1 MTQTPGTYGP
11 PRAAWHATAAPE
23 ALAVLDS
30 DPAGLTAAEATR
42 RLETC
47 GPNRLP
53 AAARRSA
60 WMRLLQQFHNLFIY
74 VLLGSAAISL
84 LLGHA
89 VDAAVILAVVLLNAA
104 IGYVQ
109 EGRAEEALDAIRA
122 MIDPRAAVIR
132 EGRRLTVAADEVVP
146 GDVVVL
152 EAGDRV
158 PADLRL
164 IRQRSLRIAEAALTG
179 ESVAVDKD
187 TDPVAADSPL
197 GDRRSMAYSGT
208 LVAGGQGL
216 GVAVGTGA
224 ATELGRIS
232 ALLEEVGSLET
243 PLTRQMDR
251 FARILTAVIAVVCVI
266 VFAWAYLRRGYP
278 LDEAFMVVVGLAV
291 AAIPEGLPA
300 ILTIAM
306 AIGVSRMAARNA
318 IVRRLPAVETLGSV
332 SVICSDKTGTLTRN
346 EMMVAGVVTTEGAF
360 EVSGN
365 GYEPRGG
372 FSRDGQEVDPRG
384 RPALAALA
392 RAAVLCNDASLRA
405 VDGAWRVAGDPM
417 EGALVAFGI
426 KAGYETDRL
435 RRDLPRDDEIPFDA
449 AHRFMATLHH
459 SHDQGAF
466 AVIKGAPETVLDLCA
481 SQLAGEQPEP
491 LQRRFWQAEIERLA
505 AQGQRV
511 LAFALRPM
519 PAGKTTLAFA
529 DVTAEAI
536 FLGVTGLIDPP
547 REEAI
552 AAVRDCHAAGIR
564 VVMITGDHAT
574 TAGAIAGQLGL
585 GAPPRV
591 AEGAQVEGLDAVAL
605 RTLAR
610 EVTVFARTTPE
621 HKLRLV
627 EALQAEGA
635 VVAMTGDGVNDAP
648 ALKRADI
655 GIAMGDKGTEAAK
668 EAAEM
673 VLADDNF
680 ASIVA
685 AVREGRTV
693 YDNVVKVIG
702 WTLPTNGG
710 ESLAIIA
717 AIAFGLALP
726 ITPLQILWVNM
737 VTAVA
742 LGLTLAFEPTE
753 PGTMQRAPR
762 AANSPILSGYLVWR
776 IVLVSVLVVIGV
788 FGMFFWAE
796 ARGLGT
802 EAARTIAVNTI
813 VVMEV
818 FYLFS
823 VRYVHGT
830 SLTLRGVVGTRAV
843 LIGVSL
849 VIVAQALLTYWPPL
863 QRLFQTRPVGP
874 ADLAAIVAVGVALL
888 LVIEIEKRVVGY
900 AAAALQGRRRASA

>member
-1 MTQTPGTYGP
+1 MSQTPGTYGL
-11 PRAAWHATAAPE
+11 PRAAWHATATDE
-23 ALAVLDS
+23 ALAALDS
-30 DPAGLTAAEATR
+30 EPAGLGPAEAVR
-42 RLETC
+42 RRESC

-53 AAARRSA
+53 AAAPRSA
-60 WMRLLQQFHNLFIY
+60 WMRLLQQFRNLFIY

-89 VDAAVILAVVLLNAA
+89 VDAAVIFAVVLLNAA

-109 EGRAEEALDAIRA
+109 EGRAEQALDAIRA

-132 EGRRLTVAADEVVP
+132 DGHRVTVAAEDVVP

-179 ESVAVDKD
+179 ESVAVEKSV
-187 TDPVAADSPL
+187 DPVAADSAL

-232 ALLEEVGSLET
+232 ALLDNVGTLET

-251 FARILTAVIAVVCVI
+251 FARILTAVIAVVCVV
-266 VFAWAYLRRGYP
+266 VFAWAHLRRGYP
-278 LDEAFMVVVGLAV
+278 LDEAFMVIVGLAV

-300 ILTIAM
+300 ILTIAL
-306 AIGVSRMAARNA
+306 AIGVSRMASRNA

-346 EMMVAGVVTTEGAF
+346 EMMVVSVVTADGACD
-360 EVSGN
+360 VSGS

-372 FSRDGQEVDPRG
+372 FSRDGRDLDPRAQ
-384 RPALAALA
+384 PSLAALA
-392 RAAVLCNDASLRA
+392 RAAVLCNDAGIRA
-405 VDGAWRVAGDPM
+405 VDGVWRVDGDPM
-417 EGALVAFGI
+417 EGALVAFGM
-426 KAGYETDRL
+426 KAGYEADRL

-459 SHDQGAF
+459 SHQDGVF
-466 AVIKGAPETVLDLCA
+466 AVVKGAPEAVLDMCA
-481 SQLAGEQPEP
+481 SQLARDQPVP
-491 LQRRFWQAEIERLA
+491 LQRSFWQAEIERLA
-505 AQGQRV
+505 SQGQRV

-519 PAGKTTLAFA
+519 PAGKTSLVFA

-564 VVMITGDHAT
+564 VVMITGDHAA
-574 TAGAIAGQLGL
+574 TAGAIARQLGL
-585 GAPPRV
+585 GASPRV
-591 AEGAQVEGLDAVAL
+591 AEGAHLEGLDAATL

-610 EVTVFARTTPE
+610 DVTVFARTTPE

-710 ESLAIIA
+710 EALAIIA

-753 PGTMQRAPR
+753 PGTMARPPR
-762 AANSPILSGYLVWR
+762 AAGAPILSGYLVWR
-776 IVLVSVLVVIGV
+776 IVFVSLLVVVGV

-802 EAARTIAVNTI
+802 ETARTIAVNTI

-843 LIGVSL
+843 LIGVTV
-849 VIVAQALLTYWPPL
+849 VIAAQAALTYWPPL
-863 QRLFQTRPVGP
+863 QRIFETRPVGV

-888 LVIEIEKRVVGY
+888 LVIEIEKRIVRP
-900 AAAALQGRRRASA
+900 AA